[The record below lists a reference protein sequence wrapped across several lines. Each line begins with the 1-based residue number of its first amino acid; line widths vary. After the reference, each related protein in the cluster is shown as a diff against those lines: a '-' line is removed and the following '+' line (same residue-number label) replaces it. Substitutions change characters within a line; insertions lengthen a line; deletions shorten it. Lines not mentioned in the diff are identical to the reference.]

1 MAKGGNTDLATVFGG
16 SAGSSSAAP
25 VGPLGDAAEDEA
37 DVDAELVELAAADD
51 EEADAPPPDF
61 AIHALEAFPD
71 LEEPQIDAL
80 YRAIKACHPGV

>member
-1 MAKGGNTDLATVFGG
+1 MAKGGNTDLAKVFGG
-16 SAGSSSAAP
+16 SGAAAAP
-25 VGPLGDAAEDEA
+25 VGPLSDEAEDEA
-37 DVDAELVELAAADD
+37 DVDVELDELAAEGED